1 MNSVMALRS
10 KDTAQPIQ
18 SVIDDL
24 QDQIIERKIC
34 VDRLM
39 LEMISAIEASNFNY
53 FTALVAASSALEASN
68 RSKVLDLFATFVEGC
83 LAEGQSDIAL
93 TAENLLY
100 TYYLKKLETE
110 ADYNQFFG
118 KISEPYS
125 KVENV
130 SRMPSVSVSNGYLFV
145 LHTPIMLA
153 HVNPLYRMLE
163 LNGQKNNRKENV
175 ALVVL
180 HGAVSEEF
188 RTTFE
193 KIGVV
198 VYSAGHVESLTQKIQ
213 EIEKLR
219 WSKQFRHVIWQ
230 CTPIFLSLAAQ
241 MITDL
246 SWWSVKFHP
255 GIKGLNK
262 YIGSLGGTADFC
274 INGNSWKHFVAP
286 VKVKN
291 LHKDSKVDWPLRSG
305 KFGCFTREELIDN
318 SDYWS
323 MVSQILERFPETEF
337 HYAGRSSV
345 HEKWVLKGNGLNSRI
360 NFLGWL
366 KDPEV
371 QLCGMSFLLDPI
383 GLGHGNM
390 AREAVAAG
398 VPIIYP
404 KSANGTPISTIQ
416 KLVFAYSERQ
426 KRLPKEAME
435 VSFLETDYR
444 NVEQLFCKLEWLLN
458 DQAFNEKI
466 GEECK
471 VLIGHEMV
479 KKPWDAFNK
488 ILNGGS

>member
-1 MNSVMALRS
+1 MNSVMALPS

-18 SVIDDL
+18 SVVDDL

-39 LEMISAIEASNFNY
+39 LEMVSAIEASNFNY

-93 TAENLLY
+93 KAENLLY

-193 KIGVV
+193 NIGVV

-274 INGNSWKHFVAP
+274 INGNNWSHFVAP
-286 VKVKN
+286 VKVNN
-291 LHKDSKVDWPLRSG
+291 LHKDSKIDWPMRSG

-318 SDYWS
+318 SEYWS
-323 MVSQILERFPETEF
+323 IVSQILEKFPETEF
-337 HYAGRSSV
+337 YYAGRSSV
-345 HEKWVLKGNGLNSRI
+345 HEKWVPKGNGLDSRI

-371 QLCGMSFLLDPI
+371 QLCNMSFLLDPI

-398 VPIIYP
+398 IPLVYP
-404 KSANGTPISTIQ
+404 KAANDTPVSTIQ
-416 KLVFAYSERQ
+416 KLVFASS
-426 KRLPKEAME
+426 KRHKCLPKEVLE

-444 NVEQLFCKLEWLLN
+444 NVDQLFGKLERLLTDQTFN
-458 DQAFNEKI
+458 DQI
-466 GEECK
+466 GEKCK
-471 VLIGHEMV
+471 ALLAHEMG
-479 KKPWDAFNK
+479 KNPWDAFKK
-488 ILNGGS
+488 ILNGV